1 MKLMTKRTEVGEP
14 TNGAKSTIDCEIP
27 YVCEVQ
33 IQGSADLLFHRWNCD
48 AVAEKAA
55 AKKGSAAKKSD
66 DLESYVYRNDKGELA
81 IPGEYLR
88 MAIIGAA
95 KFRQDPRSPR
105 KSAMDLFKAAV
116 VSVSPLA
123 SLGVK
128 SWDYEDRRRV
138 VIQRSAIT
146 RTRPAMKAGWV
157 VKIQLQVNLPEYVS
171 PTLLNEVIQQA
182 GKLIGIGDF
191 RPTFGR
197 FQVVGFEI
205 LDL

>member
-1 MKLMTKRTEVGEP
+1 MTKRTEVGEP

>member
-1 MKLMTKRTEVGEP
+1 MVTELGGDNTP
-14 TNGAKSTIDCEIP
+14 SNGGKSAIETEIP
-27 YVCEVQ
+27 YVAEVT
-33 IQGSADLLFHRWNCD
+33 IQGMADFLYHRWNCD

-66 DLESYVYRNDKGELA
+66 DLESYVYRNDDKELC

-116 VSVSPLA
+116 VSVTPLA
-123 SLGVK
+123 SLGLK
-128 SWDYEDRRRV
+128 DWDYEDRRRV

-146 RTRPAMKAGWV
+146 RTRPAMKAGWTV
-157 VKIQLQVNLPEYVS
+157 TIQLQVNLPEYVS
-171 PTLLNEVIQQA
+171 PSLLNEVIAQA
-182 GKLIGIGDF
+182 GKLIGVGDF

-197 FQVVGFEI
+197 FQVVKCEI
-205 LDL
+205 IDL